1 MALRLMLPATKFP
14 SQSGVSAGRVELPP
28 GELLYRHDLADPR
41 QAGPCPGGSGPI
53 WPLPARPPAMPLAT
67 ARSTAVDGAASWRLL
82 RISAPSRHTR
92 RQLAFAARTR
102 QLFDQGHTMAAALRI
117 LGLEDELAAERAL
130 TARLSARLG
139 RAQSRP
145 AGG

>member
-1 MALRLMLPATKFP
+1 MTWQTPGRRAPAR
-14 SQSGVSAGRVELPP
+14 A
-28 GELLYRHDLADPR
+28 DLA
-41 QAGPCPGGSGPI
+41 PI

-82 RISAPSRHTR
+82 RISAPSRYTR